1 VAGIIKR
8 SSVAPQA
15 SSALQAI
22 QPTAAAKKQPP
33 RKRETSKPVTENT
46 TNNPGTGTETETF
59 SSIINI
65 NKNQE
70 EILDFELFIKVEN
83 AKLKQCDQNESE
95 DDEMGGGSDSSGDS
109 DESSK
114 NLLVEQTMQRQNFA
128 SKLSTQRKPGV
139 KKPAPKR

>member
-15 SSALQAI
+15 YSALQAI

-114 NLLVEQTMQRQNFA
+114 NLLVE
-128 SKLSTQRKPGV
+128 
-139 KKPAPKR
+139 